1 MKTVV
6 THLGTLLLKKFNF
19 TLFSFLV
26 ADSALTIIATRPVV
40 PARDFE
46 ISKKF
51 YSELG
56 FRPQTLAERLVEMH
70 FGGYAFILQDYYVE
84 EWANNFVMHISV
96 ADLDQWWKHICG
108 LDLPSRYKRQG
119 RSPETREVRNSRG
132 V

>member
-1 MKTVV
+1 
-6 THLGTLLLKKFNF
+6 LKKFNF

-70 FGGYAFILQDYYVE
+70 F
-84 EWANNFVMHISV
+84 
-96 ADLDQWWKHICG
+96 
-108 LDLPSRYKRQG
+108 
-119 RSPETREVRNSRG
+119 
-132 V
+132 